1 MNLNKKIASG
11 FALVASTITAAQAA
25 VPAAV
30 TTALSDGLAD
40 ATTVAGAAL
49 IIVVGVAVFKYMRR
63 AL

>member
-1 MNLNKKIASG
+1 MKKYLSVPVL
-11 FALVASTITAAQAA
+11 ALMFGTAQAA

-40 ATTVAGAAL
+40 ATTVASAAL
-49 IIVVGVAVFKYMRR
+49 IIVVAVAVFKYMRR